1 MAAYEEEEDDGYFV
15 IAAAYEDDDD
25 DDGFVI
31 AASSE
36 EEDDDYIKVIT
47 TFVPP
52 PLPLSSSSSSHCG
65 AAAIAS
71 SSPAPYGFDAEEQIS
86 PSSSPATHCVDV
98 HDAAAALWQQDA
110 VDIDEAPE
118 EQQAPTPVFFLYRHR
133 KIDYKIADDDDEV
146 TDEEEDED
154 DYMYQGYYDLADRG
168 RARHVKRSSGRR
180 GRTKKASTM
189 GRPRGDVRFAYCSGN
204 LLEQACTWAWGMNKA

>member
-1 MAAYEEEEDDGYFV
+1 MAAYEGEDDDGYFV
-15 IAAAYEDDDD
+15 IAAAYEDDN
-25 DDGFVI
+25 DDGFAI

-52 PLPLSSSSSSHCG
+52 PLPLPSSSSHVC

-71 SSPAPYGFDAEEQIS
+71 SSPALYVHAEEQIS
-86 PSSSPATHCVDV
+86 PSSSPATDCVDV

-133 KIDYKIADDDDEV
+133 KIDYKIADDDEEV

-168 RARHVKRSSGRR
+168 RARRVKRSSGRR

-189 GRPRGDVRFAYCSGN
+189 GRPRGDVRLAHCSGN
-204 LLEQACTWAWGMNKA
+204 L